1 MEKSKQ
7 VIKYNKERNN
17 KEIKW
22 NKDNDG
28 IIKWFNSYNEK
39 IQGEALADI
48 IEENKKLNINY
59 EDNAILYRTN
69 IESMSIIDVF
79 TKEGFHSL

>member
-1 MEKSKQ
+1 
-7 VIKYNKERNN
+7 
-17 KEIKW
+17 
-22 NKDNDG
+22 
-28 IIKWFNSYNEK
+28 SYNEK

-69 IESMSIIDVF
+69 IESKLTMYS
-79 TKEGFHSL
+79 GFDPLNEYIH